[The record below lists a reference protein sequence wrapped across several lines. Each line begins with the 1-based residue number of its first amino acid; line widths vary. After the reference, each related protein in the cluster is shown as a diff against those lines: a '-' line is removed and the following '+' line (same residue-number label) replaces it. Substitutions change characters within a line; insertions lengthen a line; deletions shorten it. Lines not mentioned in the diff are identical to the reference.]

1 MIPLEIILFF
11 TEWYLD
17 MQLALKI
24 FVLITLI
31 SFVKNHLGTAP
42 LSLAVMAVIVWFVMF
57 DMWWFFGGIY
67 VLYTLLILGF
77 SSIII
82 DILFV
87 SGMVG
92 GGQVKPGEHKGTGAD
107 AAARMER
114 IKMMQHMMHP
124 PRGR

>member
-1 MIPLEIILFF
+1 MFPLDTVLFF

-24 FVLITLI
+24 FVLITMV

-42 LSLAVMAVIVWFVMF
+42 ISLAVMAVMVWFVMF
-57 DMWWFFGGIY
+57 DMWAFFGGIY

-82 DILFV
+82 DTLFV

-92 GGQVKPGEHKGTGAD
+92 HGQITPGEHKRTAAD
-107 AAARMER
+107 AAARLER
-114 IKMMQHMMHP
+114 IKMMQHMHQ
-124 PRGR
+124 PRMGR